1 MTKRYDRRTFL
12 HRAAAASLVGPTFP
26 ILACGPEGT
35 TRAEEE
41 AIADGPSITRH
52 VLLPWSADAVRISAP
67 MHELPMAYVS
77 RGLQRVFVDH
87 EFRGRVNVML
97 AAHISVSSGLW
108 RIPLVGDD
116 LGVPIPADDALREF
130 EEVDIRAWDPDMDP
144 VEGDFRIG
152 RGRRTRVRVDF
163 DCAPMSGG
171 NGWFSAGPLE
181 IVQCQAPGEELCL
194 EAFMSVGTGTH
205 YFRRYCTEP
214 EGVVRLV
221 TWASLDP

>member
-12 HRAAAASLVGPTFP
+12 RRAAAAGLVAPTLP
-26 ILACGPEGT
+26 ILACGPEST

-41 AIADGPSITRH
+41 AIADGPSINRP

-67 MHELPMAYVS
+67 MRERPMAYVS
-77 RGLQRVFVDH
+77 RGRQRVFVDH

-108 RIPLVGDD
+108 RIPLLGDD

-130 EEVDIRAWDPDMDP
+130 EEVDIGAWDPGMDP

-152 RGRRTRVRVDF
+152 RGRRARVEGYYRRDRREQHEGHRQR
-163 DCAPMSGG
+163 DARLDGAPPRPRRWQGSVR
-171 NGWFSAGPLE
+171 NRPRPPL
-181 IVQCQAPGEELCL
+181 Q
-194 EAFMSVGTGTH
+194 
-205 YFRRYCTEP
+205 RR
-214 EGVVRLV
+214 
-221 TWASLDP
+221 